1 MSKHYLQLAAS
12 VALLIVTTPLYA
24 QTCVVAFPEQNGS
37 WATVEENQFGGPL
50 INSADQIFAAAK
62 MEVAHHP
69 VEPWADVLKKFEN
82 GQIDILAIALRSAE
96 REKTMKFVGP
106 WLSYHWGP
114 FTLAHT
120 NPNDLKHP
128 TIGVNRALKNVQPI
142 PTYLTRLHGNPDW
155 DTPANLVNKLSSG
168 KIDIILGERE
178 VINRQASIN
187 GLQVKELPGTDMRM
201 TAYMAINP
209 SSACMKHAETL
220 DRAIRD
226 WKKDGGHDQL
236 IMAVAELN

>member
-1 MSKHYLQLAAS
+1 MSKHGMQLVAS
-12 VALLIVTTPLYA
+12 LALLMVTTPLYA

-37 WATVEENQFGGPL
+37 WATVEDNQFGGPL

-62 MEVAHHP
+62 MEVTHHP
-69 VEPWADVLKKFEN
+69 VEPWADVLKKFEK
-82 GQIDILAIALRSAE
+82 GKIDILAIALRSVE
-96 REKTMKFVGP
+96 REKTMRFVGP

-114 FTLAHT
+114 FTLAQT
-120 NPNDLKHP
+120 NTKDLKHP

-142 PTYLTRLHGNPDW
+142 PTYLERLHGNPDW

-168 KIDIILGERE
+168 KIDIILGEYA
-178 VINRQASIN
+178 VINRQARMY
-187 GLQVKELPGTDMRM
+187 GLQIKEMPGADMHM
-201 TAYMAINP
+201 LAHMAINLR
-209 SSACMKHAETL
+209 SACVKHAETL

-236 IMAVAELN
+236 ITAVAQMN